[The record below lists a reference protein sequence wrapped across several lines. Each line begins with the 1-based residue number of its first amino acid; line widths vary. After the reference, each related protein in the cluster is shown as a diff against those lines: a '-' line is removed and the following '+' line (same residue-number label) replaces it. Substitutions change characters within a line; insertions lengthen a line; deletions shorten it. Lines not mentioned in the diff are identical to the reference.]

1 MEIAEAQEFLKHN
14 HHGVLVARKRDGS
27 LQMTLVSPV
36 IGPDGK
42 VTITARDNTYKVKN
56 IKRNPE
62 VSLLVYGE
70 KFNGSN
76 YIQIDGKAE
85 VIPHPQA
92 MDIVLDWHRQIR
104 GEPTSWD
111 DIRKKTLAEGR
122 IAIRVAIDEAMAAKE
137 SGDARVILFNLCGH
151 GHFDLGAYDRY
162 LSGQLEDYEYPVEK
176 VAAALAALPKV

>member
-36 IGPDGK
+36 IGTEGK
-42 VTITARDNTYKVKN
+42 VIITARDTTYKVKN
-56 IKRNPE
+56 IKRDPQ

-85 VIPHPQA
+85 VIAHPDA

-104 GEPTSWD
+104 GEPASWD

-122 IAIRVAIDEAMAAKE
+122 IAIRVTI
-137 SGDARVILFNLCGH
+137 
-151 GHFDLGAYDRY
+151 
-162 LSGQLEDYEYPVEK
+162 EK
-176 VAAALAALPKV
+176 VGPQNRTRGG

>member
-36 IGPDGK
+36 IGAEGK
-42 VTITARDNTYKVKN
+42 VIITARDTTYKVNN
-56 IKRNPE
+56 IKRNPQ

-85 VIPHPQA
+85 VIAHPQA

-104 GEPTSWD
+104 GEPANWD

-122 IAIRVAIDEAMAAKE
+122 IAIRVTID
-137 SGDARVILFNLCGH
+137 
-151 GHFDLGAYDRY
+151 
-162 LSGQLEDYEYPVEK
+162 K
-176 VAAALAALPKV
+176 VGPQNRPRGS

>member
-1 MEIAEAQEFLKHN
+1 MEALMEIAEAQEFLKHN

-36 IGPDGK
+36 IGTEGK
-42 VTITARDNTYKVKN
+42 VIITARDTTYKVKN
-56 IKRNPE
+56 IKRNPQ

-92 MDIVLDWHRQIR
+92 MDIVLEWHRQIR
-104 GEPTSWD
+104 GEPASWD
-111 DIRKKTLAEGR
+111 DIRKKTLTERR
-122 IAIRVAIDEAMAAKE
+122 IAIRVSI
-137 SGDARVILFNLCGH
+137 
-151 GHFDLGAYDRY
+151 
-162 LSGQLEDYEYPVEK
+162 EK
-176 VAAALAALPKV
+176 AGPQTRTRGG

>member
-1 MEIAEAQEFLKHN
+1 MDIAAAQEFLKHN

-36 IGPDGK
+36 IGADGR
-42 VTITARDNTYKVKN
+42 VTITARDSTYKVKN
-56 IKRNPE
+56 IRRNPQ

-85 VIPHPQA
+85 VISHPRA

-104 GEPTSWD
+104 GEPENWD
-111 DIRKKTLAEGR
+111 EIRKKTLAEGR
-122 IAIRVAIDEAMAAKE
+122 IAIRVTIE
-137 SGDARVILFNLCGH
+137 GVGPQNRTRG
-151 GHFDLGAYDRY
+151 G
-162 LSGQLEDYEYPVEK
+162 
-176 VAAALAALPKV
+176 

>member
-27 LQMTLVSPV
+27 LQMTLVSPA

-42 VTITARDNTYKVKN
+42 VTVTARDTTYKVKN
-56 IKRNPE
+56 IKRNPQ

-85 VIPHPQA
+85 VITHPRA

-104 GEPTSWD
+104 GEPANWD

-122 IAIRVAIDEAMAAKE
+122 IAIRLTI
-137 SGDARVILFNLCGH
+137 
-151 GHFDLGAYDRY
+151 
-162 LSGQLEDYEYPVEK
+162 EK
-176 VAAALAALPKV
+176 VGPQNRTRGS